1 MTYQR
6 IPPDEPPGYERSY
19 DEQQSKEEEEEADAK
34 EGSCPLSR
42 INGRRRRSANIRKGE
57 RRGGEW
63 KSETYEEEAA
73 RGEGSGV
80 LSGQT
85 NEIVGEKKRRR
96 RARRDTNE
104 SGEAIRDGSEG
115 QKEGRLVAA
124 RHEEAASVRREG
136 GCGTPR

>member
-1 MTYQR
+1 
-6 IPPDEPPGYERSY
+6 
-19 DEQQSKEEEEEADAK
+19 
-34 EGSCPLSR
+34 
-42 INGRRRRSANIRKGE
+42 
-57 RRGGEW
+57 
-63 KSETYEEEAA
+63 
-73 RGEGSGV
+73 V

-136 GCGTPR
+136 GLFCNM